1 MRRCPAATAIATPLP
16 RAHTARGEALFSPLP
31 AAKIRPP
38 ASTAA
43 PTRNPEYGAYAFARA
58 RLAARSNAGRR
69 EREVIAGCRD
79 AERPRMRG
87 ERRRAAGRGTCPP
100 LPAPPP
106 PLPGASADAARCPR
120 RDW

>member
-1 MRRCPAATAIATPLP
+1 RHPAATANATAL
-16 RAHTARGEALFSPLP
+16 RSAHTLSGEALYSAFP

-38 ASTAA
+38 AGTAA
-43 PTRNPEYGAYAFARA
+43 PTRNREYGAYALARA
-58 RLAARSNAGRR
+58 RLAARSNAGTR
-69 EREVIAGCRD
+69 EREVTAGYRA

-106 PLPGASADAARCPR
+106 PPPGASADAARCPR

>member
-1 MRRCPAATAIATPLP
+1 MLPNPPATAMATAL
-16 RAHTARGEALFSPLP
+16 RSAQTESGYELFSRLP
-31 AAKIRPP
+31 AAKTRPP
-38 ASTAA
+38 ARTAA
-43 PTRNPEYGAYAFARA
+43 PTWNPEYGAYAFARA
-58 RLAARSNAGRR
+58 RLAARSNAGS
-69 EREVIAGCRD
+69 EVIAGPGA

-106 PLPGASADAARCPR
+106 PPPDASADAARCRR